1 MHNLPDK
8 SLLADKLA
16 EHRDW
21 PEGLPAGVT
30 PEPIAEGEESV
41 WQFPRPPLVEPV
53 RKVLRVEFAGQVIA
67 ETTKGHRICETA
79 SAPCYFFPP
88 EDVEMAFIQAI
99 PGQSTMCEWKGIAS
113 YFDVRVGDQTSHK
126 AAFSYPDPIDDL
138 NQGFRDIA
146 GHLCFYAS
154 RVDAAFIGDEL
165 VTPQPGE
172 FYAGWVTSNLK
183 GPIKGEPG
191 TGHW

>member
-8 SLLADKLA
+8 SLLAEKLA

-21 PEGLPAGVT
+21 PEGLPDGVT
-30 PEPIAEGEESV
+30 PEPVAEGEESV
-41 WQFPRPPLVEPV
+41 WSFPRPPLVEPV
-53 RKVLRVEFAGQVIA
+53 HEVLRVEFAGQVIA

-88 EDVEMAFIQAI
+88 EDVKMAFIQAI

-113 YFDVRVGDQTSHK
+113 YFDVTLGSETSHK

-138 NQGFRDIA
+138 GQGFRDIP

-154 RVDAAFIGDEL
+154 RVDAAFIGDEQ

-172 FYAGWVTSNLK
+172 FYAGWVTRALK